1 METIFQYFIQNS
13 FWIVILILVIVI
25 YKVSWIIKDRIK
37 EKYLLPYQQE
47 EEIEDSDFYIEY
59 YKKIQQIN
67 IYRTIIYFGIFGVLL
82 WHENIQAASIF
93 AVATWALIV
102 IFQTFLMS
110 FVVYFLVMSDYKI
123 WDTVKIWND
132 VQWEII
138 SIKPLYTHISWKN
151 ETAEH
156 NGKLYRIPNY
166 QIRQSTI
173 TKIDLS
179 NEANVKTVLT
189 IVYKRK
195 YYECDLREMDEKL
208 TDYLEEI
215 MPINTLENAK
225 NYKSYIW
232 YKYKINY
239 EPSFD
244 GNVNILIWYISNNNQ
259 VWEINKKILQFME
272 SYKKST

>member
-1 METIFQYFIQNS
+1 MFDIINVLIEDW
-13 FWIVILILVIVI
+13 FWLIIWILIVII
-25 YKVSWIIKDRIK
+25 YKISQIIKELIK
-37 EKYLLPYQQE
+37 RKYLLPYQQE

-67 IYRTIIYFGIFGVLL
+67 IYRTGIYFIIFMLLL
-82 WHENIQAASIF
+82 WHENIQAGSVL

-123 WDTVKIWND
+123 WDTVRIWDD

-138 SIKPLYTHISWKN
+138 SIKPLYTHISGKN

-166 QIRQSTI
+166 QIRQTTI
-173 TKIDLS
+173 IKVDLS
-179 NEANVKTVLT
+179 NEANIKTILKIRYKKKDYQYDLEKIDKELT
-189 IVYKRK
+189 EFLDNI
-195 YYECDLREMDEKL
+195 MD
-208 TDYLEEI
+208 
-215 MPINTLENAK
+215 INTLEIAK

-232 YKYKINY
+232 HKYKINY
-239 EPSFD
+239 EPNCEWD
-244 GNVNILIWYISNNNQ
+244 IDILIWYISNNNQ
-259 VWEINKKILQFME
+259 VWNINKKILQFME
-272 SYKKST
+272 SNKKST